1 MIAGVAI
8 GLRLSIG
15 PISLGFLSPLIES
28 AFEGNTAGLKVSV
41 GDTILTWSGADNDV
55 ALQVVGIEARGQDGT
70 LIARL
75 PSAGIDLSLRA
86 LLVGQL
92 APTGVT
98 LAGADV
104 TIRRNADGL
113 VELGLGGAVAVG
125 DEVAAGGASPVADLL
140 ALLRRGP
147 GNSPALRRLER
158 LSLVRSRLVV
168 EDEMTLRRWVGNGV
182 GGELMRKAGG
192 EVLLDFRLA
201 VASEGEQVSLRLMGA
216 IPPGADGEAALS
228 VEFSNLVPALFDA
241 GGQMFGP
248 AAGIVM
254 PLSGKVS
261 AAVDANGELHGVDF
275 DVTAAGGGLD
285 LPDFFPEG
293 LSLDQIHAAGRYDNA
308 SATLHL
314 AQVRIRRGDVDIS
327 ASGSVGFTLAGP
339 AIDLTARLG
348 GLPVDDLAALWP
360 VRLSVNG
367 RRWVTQNIR
376 GGQVSDG
383 VLRLKAPPGGL
394 DASPSPPDMFSADFA
409 IDGAATTFMAGL
421 PPVSDIKAKAHMT
434 ADGIDVE
441 INSGRVDMGPAGLV
455 TLTEGLAKITD
466 FSKEDQQGDISF
478 SATGP
483 VRAALTMLDLPPL
496 GYAGKI
502 GVDPSKTA
510 GDHETRARFLLPL
523 VADLDL
529 DNLDFK
535 TSSKIVGLVL
545 PAIAGPLDLTD
556 GAITVDVDQSRATAR
571 GTARLGGAP
580 LDLEWSENFRAPA
593 GKPTTVL
600 TARGTL
606 DDALREK
613 LGLGLGGRITGP
625 IGASVTLEGRGQA
638 IGAIRA
644 ELALDGAAITLP
656 ETGYGK
662 KAGEPAA
669 VAFRLATGG
678 GRLKFEGLTARA
690 KGLSADGSAEFTTDG
705 DLISLVL
712 SNAQLGKSAFT
723 IDFRR
728 PAPGQRYALKLRGAN
743 LDLVPYMDQD
753 APARR
758 PEAERPDPSSPDGL
772 PDFDFDIDL
781 DRVQMDEKT
790 AVAGLKAT
798 GSHEQGRWQAINSK
812 GALGPSRAPLS
823 LKLTPVAGGRRLDIS
838 AGDAGAVVRVAR
850 LYSDV
855 EGGSL
860 TFHGTIDDTKPN
872 RPLTGAL
879 DMRDFKL
886 VKAPVLARILTLGS
900 LTGIAEAI
908 GGEGISLEALKADIV
923 QESAVIRIVKARAYG
938 NSIGMTLSGTYDTW
952 GRSVSVGGTIVP
964 SYGLNRILNSIP
976 LVGDILTGGEGGGL
990 FAFNY
995 SVVGPTENPEVT
1007 VNALS
1012 ALAPGILRDIISAV
1026 DGTDSAADAKAP
1038 PVIGVPPK

>member
-1 MIAGVAI
+1 MIASVAI

-15 PISLGFLSPLIES
+15 PISLGFLTPFIES
-28 AFEGNTAGLKVSV
+28 AFEGNSAGLKVSV
-41 GDTILTWSGADNDV
+41 SDTILTWSGIDNDV
-55 ALQVVGIEARGQDGT
+55 ALQVVGIEARGPDGT

-86 LLVGQL
+86 LFAGQL

-104 TIRRNADGL
+104 TIRRNADGQ
-113 VELGLGGAVAVG
+113 VELGFGGAFSGG
-125 DEVAAGGASPVADLL
+125 DDPSAGASSPVADIL
-140 ALLRRGP
+140 AVLRRGP
-147 GNSPALRRLER
+147 GNSPSLRRLER
-158 LSLVRSRLVV
+158 LSLVRSRLVI

-182 GGELMRKAGG
+182 GGELMRMAGG
-192 EVLLDFRLA
+192 EVRLDFQLV
-201 VASEGEQVSLRLMGA
+201 VASEGEQLSLRLGGS
-216 IPPGADGEAALS
+216 IPPGADSEARLA
-228 VEFSNLVPALFDA
+228 VEFGNLVPALFDA
-241 GGQMFGP
+241 GGRVLGP

-254 PLSGKVS
+254 PLSGRVS
-261 AAVDANGELHGVDF
+261 ANLAANGELHGVDF
-275 DVTAAGGGLD
+275 DVTGTRGGLD
-285 LPDFFPEG
+285 LPAFFPEG
-293 LSLDQIHAAGRYDNA
+293 LDLDRIHAAGHYDNG
-308 SATLHL
+308 SATLNL
-314 AQVRIRRGDVDIS
+314 TQVQLRRGAVDIA
-327 ASGSVGFTLAGP
+327 ASGSVGFTPAGV
-339 AIDLTARLG
+339 AIDLTARLD
-348 GLPVDDLAALWP
+348 GLPIDDLATLWP

-376 GGQVSDG
+376 GGQVSGG
-383 VLRLKAPPGGL
+383 VFRLKVPPGGL
-394 DASPSPPDMFSADFA
+394 DVSPSPPDMFNADFA

-434 ADGIDVE
+434 ADGIDVD
-441 INSGRVDMGPAGLV
+441 ISAGRVDMGPAGLV
-455 TLTEGLAKITD
+455 TLSEGLAKITD
-466 FSKEDQQGDISF
+466 FSKEDQHGDISF
-478 SATGP
+478 VASGP

-502 GVDPSKTA
+502 GVDPSRTA

-535 TSSKIVGLVL
+535 TSSKIDGLVL
-545 PAIAGPLDLTD
+545 PAIAGPLDLTE
-556 GAITVDVDQSRATAR
+556 GAITVDVDQTRAAAR
-571 GTARLGGAP
+571 GTAKLGGAP
-580 LDLEWSENFRAPA
+580 LDLEWSEVFRAPA
-593 GKPTTVL
+593 GKPTTML
-600 TARGTL
+600 TAKGTL
-606 DDALREK
+606 DDALRDK

-625 IGASVTLEGRGQA
+625 IGASVTLEGRGQN

-644 ELALDGAAITLP
+644 ELALDATTITLP
-656 ETGYGK
+656 EAGYAK
-662 KAGEPAA
+662 KAGEAA
-669 VAFRLATGG
+669 AIGFRLTTGG
-678 GRLKFEGLTARA
+678 GRLKFDGLTARA
-690 KGLSADGSAEFTTDG
+690 QGLSADGSAELTTGG
-705 DLISLVL
+705 DLISLAL
-712 SNAQLGKSAFT
+712 NNAQLGKSAFS

-728 PAPGQRYALKLRGAN
+728 PAPGQRHALKLRGAV

-753 APARR
+753 APERR
-758 PEAERPDPSSPDGL
+758 PETERPDPSSPDGL

-781 DRVQMDEKT
+781 ARVQLDDKM

-798 GSHEQGRWQAINSK
+798 GSHLMGRWQAIDSK
-812 GALGPSRAPLS
+812 GTLGPARAPLS
-823 LKLTPVAGGRRLDIS
+823 LKLTPVAGGRRLEVS

-855 EGGSL
+855 EGGRL
-860 TFHGTIDDTKPN
+860 TFLGTIDDTKPN
-872 RPLTGAL
+872 RPMTGAL

-908 GGEGISLEALKADIV
+908 GGEGISLEALKADVV

-938 NSIGMTLSGTYDTW
+938 NSIGLTLSGTYDTW
-952 GRSVSVGGTIVP
+952 GRSISVGGTIVP

-995 SVVGPTENPEVT
+995 SVVGPTENPNVT

-1026 DGTDSAADAKAP
+1026 DGTNSAADAKAP
-1038 PVIGVPPK
+1038 PVIDVPPK